1 MLELMKPVNIHMISR
16 GKVVQHNITNEAF
29 ETTDLEPA
37 TPEVTEYTHDQTEF
51 KSQQQFELQANRTH

>member
-51 KSQQQFELQANRTH
+51 KSQQQF